1 MEGDNIGIFGKTGSG
16 KTTLINIL
24 MGLLTPISGE
34 IFIDKT
40 NLFNSKN
47 SNILDSWKNNFAHVP
62 QDVFLYDAS
71 ILENIALY
79 SKK

>member
-1 MEGDNIGIFGKTGSG
+1 
-16 KTTLINIL
+16 

-71 ILENIALY
+71 ILGKHCFLY